1 MYCLESQSNFSGKST
16 DGIILQER
24 INLLGK
30 MRNLEH
36 DLEVMKDRLDE
47 EYDAKQEIERQLS
60 KVSDVHDSP
69 KIRLKSIIQ
78 AKIYQLTP
86 EFIVVLVTH
95 ELKLGF

>member
-1 MYCLESQSNFSGKST
+1 MSKQPLNMYVCS
-16 DGIILQER
+16 LQER

-60 KVSDVHDSP
+60 KALADANLW
-69 KIRLKSIIQ
+69 K
-78 AKIYQLTP
+78 AKFETEGVARID
-86 EFIVVLVTH
+86 EIEREKGKV
-95 ELKLGF
+95 GM